1 MDDVRGPHPRRREGD
16 HRRRLHIQ
24 ASVLGSEAMVMPS
37 GSEHLWL
44 TGVTTVGALT
54 DAGIQAGVP
63 SRVPPAPLQLGM
75 LWSLWGHVSM
85 KTQACSSSGDTA
97 LG

>member
-1 MDDVRGPHPRRREGD
+1 
-16 HRRRLHIQ
+16 
-24 ASVLGSEAMVMPS
+24 MVMPS

-75 LWSLWGHVSM
+75 LWSLWGAAPCEHE
-85 KTQACSSSGDTA
+85 DTGM
-97 LG
+97 LILRRHSTGLVKWYGNKEMNPNHPLSPYRQ